1 VKNRSG
7 ARREENVIMARHL
20 EGKVAAVT
28 GGGRGIGR
36 EVCKALAKQG
46 AAVVVNDLGV
56 TVAGQKETSSPADE
70 VVKEI
75 KAADGVASSNHL
87 DISTPEGGEGLVN
100 QAIKEF
106 GKLDIL
112 VNVAGILRDRMIFN
126 MTVDEWDAV
135 IRVHLRGHF
144 CTMRPATA
152 HMRERKFG
160 RIINFSSNAAQG
172 SPGQPNYAAAKAGI
186 LGLTY
191 STANSMQ
198 KYGVTCNAIFP
209 GAATRMTDTIPAGRM
224 PGAGDFN
231 SATAVGTPSDPAN
244 VPPIIVYLC
253 SDEAGEVTGQCFG
266 ASGYRITRYSHMK
279 PERVLINNGPW
290 NIDDIFKIFKQTLG
304 VGLEPARMF

>member
-1 VKNRSG
+1 
-7 ARREENVIMARHL
+7 MAGHL

-36 EVCKALAKQG
+36 EVAKALARQG

-56 TVAGQKETSSPADE
+56 TVAGEKETTSPADD
-70 VVKEI
+70 VVREI
-75 KAADGVASSNHL
+75 KAAGGTASSNHL

-126 MTVDEWDAV
+126 MTIEEWDAV

-191 STANSMQ
+191 STANAMQ
-198 KYGVTCNAIFP
+198 KYGVTCNAIWP
-209 GAATRMTDTIPAGRM
+209 GAATRMTDSIPAGRM
-224 PGAGDFN
+224 PGASLIS
-231 SATAVGTPSDPAN
+231 SANAAGTPMDPVN

-253 SDEAGEVTGQCFG
+253 SDEAADVTGQCFG
-266 ASGYRITRYSHMK
+266 ASGFRITRYTHMK
-279 PERVLINNGPW
+279 PDRILINNGPW
-290 NIDDIFKIFKQTLG
+290 DVEDVFKLFKRTLG
-304 VGLEPARMF
+304 ADLEPPRMF

>member
-1 VKNRSG
+1 
-7 ARREENVIMARHL
+7 MARHL

-36 EVCKALAKQG
+36 EVARALAAQG
-46 AAVVVNDLGV
+46 ASVVVNDLGV

-70 VVKEI
+70 VAKEI
-75 KAADGVASSNHL
+75 SAAGGIAASNHM

-100 QAIKEF
+100 QAIKDY

-126 MTVDEWDAV
+126 MTVEEWDAV
-135 IRVHLRGHF
+135 VRVHLRGHF

-160 RIINFSSNAAQG
+160 RIINFSSNSAQG

-191 STANSMQ
+191 SAANSMQ
-198 KYGVTCNAIFP
+198 KYGVTVNAIFP
-209 GAATRMTDTIPAGRM
+209 GAATRMTDTIPGGRM
-224 PGAGDFN
+224 PNAPTD
-231 SATAVGTPSDPAN
+231 SHAVAGTPMDPAN

-253 SDEAGEVTGQCFG
+253 SDDAANVTGQCFG
-266 ASGYRITRYSHMK
+266 ASGYRITRYTHMA
-279 PERVLINNGPW
+279 PDRVLMNQGPW
-290 NIDDIFKIFKQTLG
+290 DIDQIFKVFKATLG
-304 VGLEPARMF
+304 VGLEQPRMF

>member
-1 VKNRSG
+1 
-7 ARREENVIMARHL
+7 MAGHL
-20 EGKVAAVT
+20 DGKVAAVT

-36 EVCKALAKQG
+36 EVSRALARQG

-56 TVAGQKETSSPADE
+56 SVAGQQETTSPADD

-75 KAADGVASSNHL
+75 KAAGGTASSNHL

-126 MTVDEWDAV
+126 MTVEEWDAV

-191 STANSMQ
+191 STANAMQ
-198 KYGVTCNAIFP
+198 KYGVTCNAIWP
-209 GAATRMTDTIPAGRM
+209 GAATRMTDSIPAGRM
-224 PGAGDFN
+224 PGAGVIT
-231 SATAVGTPSDPAN
+231 SATAAGTTMDPAN

-253 SDEAGEVTGQCFG
+253 SDEAAEVTGQCFG
-266 ASGYRITRYSHMK
+266 ASGYRITRYTHMR
-279 PERVLINNGPW
+279 PERMLINNGPW
-290 NIDDIFKIFKQTLG
+290 DVEDVFKLFKQTLG
-304 VGLEPARMF
+304 VGLEPPRMF

>member
-1 VKNRSG
+1 
-7 ARREENVIMARHL
+7 MARHL

-36 EVCKALAKQG
+36 EIARALAAQG
-46 AAVVVNDLGV
+46 ASVVVNDLGV
-56 TVAGQKETSSPADE
+56 TVAGQKETTSPADD
-70 VVKEI
+70 VVQEI
-75 KAADGVASSNHL
+75 KAAGGAAASNHL

-100 QAIKEF
+100 QAIKDF

-126 MTVDEWDAV
+126 MTIEEWDAV
-135 IRVHLRGHF
+135 VRVHLRGHF

-152 HMRERKFG
+152 HMRERKYG
-160 RIINFSSNAAQG
+160 RIINFSSNSAQG

-224 PGAGDFN
+224 PGATSD
-231 SATAVGTPSDPAN
+231 SQAAVGSPMDPAN
-244 VPPIIVYLC
+244 VAPIIIYLA
-253 SDEAGEVTGQCFG
+253 SDEASEVTGQCFG
-266 ASGYRITRYSHMK
+266 ASGYRISRYTHMK
-279 PERVLINNGPW
+279 PERVLMNSGPW
-290 NIDDIFKIFKQTLG
+290 DIDHLFKVFKATLG
-304 VGLEPARMF
+304 TGLEPARMSFS